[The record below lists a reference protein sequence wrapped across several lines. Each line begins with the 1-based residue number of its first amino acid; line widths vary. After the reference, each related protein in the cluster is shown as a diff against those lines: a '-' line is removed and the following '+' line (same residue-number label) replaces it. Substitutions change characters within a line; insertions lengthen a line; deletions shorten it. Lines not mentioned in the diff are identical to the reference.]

1 MPEPVDPRRTAFEEI
16 ARLVRFGLA
25 GLANTALGGAVILI
39 LQLGFGLDACLANA
53 GGFAVGMALGFVLS
67 RLFVFRSSER
77 GGAPVLRYGAAVAVA
92 FGLNQACLAALAHA
106 MQGPATIVLVQGAA
120 VATYTTTLFLLSRFW
135 VFPPA
140 RAASG

>member
-1 MPEPVDPRRTAFEEI
+1 
-16 ARLVRFGLA
+16 
-25 GLANTALGGAVILI
+25 
-39 LQLGFGLDACLANA
+39 
-53 GGFAVGMALGFVLS
+53 MALGFVLS